1 MSWTSLTFGFTTS
14 LVSSKLSACLLC
26 PGCVKWLWHR
36 LDSPETDAEME
47 SGVQRVYL
55 GSAPVKERGCRQH
68 WAKAEVELRCR
79 LHKASIDTGA
89 LGSGGSFAHQSVPHW
104 VKMAGPLTLH
114 PYFTQSSDGWAAP
127 RRGNWFLCR

>member
-1 MSWTSLTFGFTTS
+1 
-14 LVSSKLSACLLC
+14 
-26 PGCVKWLWHR
+26 
-36 LDSPETDAEME
+36 ME

-68 WAKAEVELRCR
+68 WAKAEVELRCL
-79 LHKASIDTGA
+79 LHKVSIDTGA

-104 VKMAGPLTLH
+104 VKMAGPLH

-127 RRGNWFLCR
+127 RRGNWFLCS